1 MLAGKAGAFPSGTP
15 FEFHSKGRLMA
26 WSANVSLGRKLLTM
40 ANTLAYYDSKLNT
53 SVKKFYRTGTSIV
66 LLGVITMSG
75 SSKLLPETIFYF
87 VFRSLATRL
96 WIQTA
101 FRLRVK
107 NWKTDTWA
115 DQLTNGWIYTQT
127 KRQTDLTSTDKQMEL
142 TDRWPVGR
150 ADKWADIQT

>member
-1 MLAGKAGAFPSGTP
+1 MIQAPGLFHPSPIFSSKAGAFPSGTP
-15 FEFHSKGRLMA
+15 FEFHSKGRHMA
-26 WSANVSLGRKLLTM
+26 LSTNVSLEWKLLTL

-66 LLGVITMSG
+66 LLEVITMSG

-101 FRLRVK
+101 FRLKAK
-107 NWKTDTWA
+107 NWKTDTWT
-115 DQLTNGWIYTQT
+115 DRLTNGWIYRQT
-127 KRQTDLTSTDKQMEL
+127 KRQTDLTLTDEQMGL
-142 TDRWPVGR
+142 TDR
-150 ADKWADIQT
+150 